1 MAHKLGSRAVLVDLV
16 ARKRGRGTNHLPK
29 SPTPCGKGW
38 YFWVE
43 IGQDG
48 RAIMSRMAGV
58 N

>member
-1 MAHKLGSRAVLVDLV
+1 MANKLSGRAVLVDLV

-29 SPTPCGKGW
+29 CTTPCGKGW

-43 IGQDG
+43 IGKDG

>member
-1 MAHKLGSRAVLVDLV
+1 MANKLGGRDGVSVLV

-29 SPTPCGKGW
+29 CTTPCGKGL

-43 IGQDG
+43 IGKDG

>member
-1 MAHKLGSRAVLVDLV
+1 MCNKLSGRAVLVDLV

-29 SPTPCGKGW
+29 YPTPHGKGL

-43 IGQDG
+43 IGKDG